1 MRKKLISA
9 TDGHVSR
16 PLKLRSGIIHS
27 ISVLTLGV
35 ALLTGCSQDVE
46 VQVGLNWVNET
57 QVENDG
63 SWYLGIS
70 HGKHVDTWS
79 ECMEPFASR
88 EVEPGVARNERFL
101 LPDESQEYLT
111 AFIFCDQNE
120 NEQYDAD
127 HDVITGFKSGSRNLR
142 DIYHLQLS
150 AHH

>member
-1 MRKKLISA
+1 MKRDLRSTADSA
-9 TDGHVSR
+9 VPWH
-16 PLKLRSGIIHS
+16 LKLSTGLYHS
-27 ISVLTLGV
+27 ITVLTLGV
-35 ALLTGCSQDVE
+35 ALLSGCSQDVE

-63 SWYLGIS
+63 SWYLAIS

-79 ECMEPFASR
+79 ECMQPFTSR

-127 HDVITGFKSGSRNLR
+127 HDVITGFKSGSRTLR